1 MEVYPMRK
9 TKTAMRTDLG
19 SLSQDMINEFEEQE
33 LQDKK
38 VSVFVTRDEEPTKVQ
53 QEYVLMF
60 VENFQA
66 ISKQLTNRE
75 IQVLLSIV
83 KFSQYKN
90 VFKITQTTIAKDT
103 GIQRSNV
110 SVIMK
115 KLREKIIFFTT
126 KNKRS
131 NMLIRTFFSKVG

>member
-1 MEVYPMRK
+1 MRK

-19 SLSQDMINEFEEQE
+19 SLSPDMINEFEEQE

-115 KLREKIIFFTT
+115 KLREKNYILYDEEQEIEYV
-126 KNKRS
+126 NPY
-131 NMLIRTFFSKVG
+131 IFSKVG

>member
-60 VENFQA
+60 V
-66 ISKQLTNRE
+66 
-75 IQVLLSIV
+75 
-83 KFSQYKN
+83 
-90 VFKITQTTIAKDT
+90 
-103 GIQRSNV
+103 
-110 SVIMK
+110 
-115 KLREKIIFFTT
+115 
-126 KNKRS
+126 
-131 NMLIRTFFSKVG
+131 